1 MVCWIQFNSVH
12 YETECQM
19 IWKLIC
25 LILKLSLNSK
35 QGQLIFILDPM
46 SRSYIY
52 TELDSQY
59 WKQKLSPGTGL
70 FVWVIN
76 RCTCMISVWSKIQI
90 IKPSAPDNYLANQ
103 YSTDESSAQ
112 PVPADFNHFTRIRGL
127 SGALIKHFFLNHNC
141 SGTYE
146 NTFETHTCSCI
157 SYSFKN
163 TSI

>member
-1 MVCWIQFNSVH
+1 MTASHSAVLSQSNQTMVCWIQFNSVH

-103 YSTDESSAQ
+103 YSTDENSPQ
-112 PVPADFNHFTRIRGL
+112 HKFV
-127 SGALIKHFFLNHNC
+127 HNIF
-141 SGTYE
+141 GV
-146 NTFETHTCSCI
+146 
-157 SYSFKN
+157 K
-163 TSI
+163 SII